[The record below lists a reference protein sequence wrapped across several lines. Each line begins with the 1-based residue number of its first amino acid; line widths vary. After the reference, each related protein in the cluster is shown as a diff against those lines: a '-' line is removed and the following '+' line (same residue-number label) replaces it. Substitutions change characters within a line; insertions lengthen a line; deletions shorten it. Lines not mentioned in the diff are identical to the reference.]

1 MSDFK
6 LAEISHLK
14 GEFMANLLDW
24 NTLDHKVRA
33 YLSPESGIDSKQ
45 KAFPILMV
53 SSLLVISDEEAED
66 SITDG
71 SKDRGVD
78 AVYVDDREGRNS
90 IHIFQFKYVDNFE
103 NTKKNFPSGEIDKL
117 VSFFDDLLDLNE
129 SLESTCNPIL
139 WNKVKEMWAAL
150 NKPQPSIEVHFCG
163 NTLEMQ
169 GAEKERA
176 NTSLGKFKYFNVH
189 HHSLDSIV
197 EMFVEKKT
205 EVIDNQIQVVDK
217 DYFDRTDGSI
227 RGLICTVE
235 ASEIVRIITDPDDPA
250 SVKKEI
256 FNDNV
261 RVYLSRTNKINRK
274 IIETALSDNSPL
286 FWYLNNGITITC
298 DSFSYPKGKRAPIIE
313 LKNIQIVNGGQTSNA
328 LFEASQLSPEK
339 LDDVLIL
346 VRIIESKSQPVSL
359 AIAES
364 TNSQTPIKSRDLR
377 SNDDIQKK
385 LSEAF
390 EGMGL
395 FYERKLSQYSDKP
408 KKEKIDALT
417 AGQAHLAYG
426 LDLPEVAKKDRGRIF
441 SDLYDQ
447 VFTDELIADQ
457 LLVSI
462 NILNA
467 IEAVKKGLQSA
478 IRRQSFFNL
487 DHLFL
492 IDGTYH
498 VLFAVG
504 QICDERNIDRLNYE
518 EAVKLVPQAIGYI
531 SELVNEAQERDKSFS
546 FNRYFKDAKT
556 KTKIAS
562 FVQNKERELE

>member
-1 MSDFK
+1 
-6 LAEISHLK
+6 
-14 GEFMANLLDW
+14 MANLLDW
-24 NTLDHKVRA
+24 NTLGHKVKA
-33 YLSPESGIDSKQ
+33 YLDPDNGVDIEQ

-53 SSLLVISDEEAED
+53 SSLLGVSDEEAED

-71 SKDRGVD
+71 SNDRGVD
-78 AVYVDDREGRNS
+78 AVFIDDRDGRNA
-90 IHIFQFKYVDNFE
+90 IHVFQFKYVNTFE

-117 VSFFDDLLDLNE
+117 VSFFVDLLDLNK
-129 SLESTCNPIL
+129 SLENTCNPIL
-139 WNKVKEMWAAL
+139 WNKVKEMWTAL
-150 NKPQPSIEVHFCG
+150 DKPKPSIEVHFCG
-163 NTLEMQ
+163 NTLPMQ
-169 GAEKERA
+169 DGEKNRA
-176 NTSLGKFKYFNVH
+176 NASLGKFNYFNVH

-197 EMFVEKKT
+197 GMFVDKKSA
-205 EVIDNQIQVVDK
+205 VINDQIQVVDK

-235 ASEIVRIITDPDDPA
+235 AAEVVRIITDPEDP
-250 SVKKEI
+250 STVKKEI

-274 IIETALSDNSPL
+274 IIETALSEDNPL

-298 DSFSYPKGKRAPIIE
+298 ESFSYPKGKRAPNVE

-328 LFEASQLSPEK
+328 LFEASKIAPEK

-346 VRIIESKSQPVSL
+346 IRIIETKAQLVSL

-385 LSEAF
+385 LEEAF

-408 KKEKIDALT
+408 KPNRVDALS

-426 LDLPEVAKKDRGRIF
+426 LELPEVAKKDRGRIF

-447 VFTDELIADQ
+447 VFTDELLADE
-457 LLVSI
+457 LLCSLK
-462 NILNA
+462 ILNV
-467 IEAVKKGLQSA
+467 IEAVKKSLQSA
-478 IRRQSFFNL
+478 IRKQEAFDTEL
-487 DHLFL
+487 LFL
-492 IDGTYH
+492 IDGAYH
-498 VLFAVG
+498 ALFAVA
-504 QICDERNIDRLNYE
+504 QICDERKIERLNYE
-518 EAVKLVPQAIGYI
+518 EAIKLVPIAFSYIG
-531 SELVNEAQERDKSFS
+531 ELVKDAQDKDEAFS

-556 KTKIAS
+556 KIKIAT
-562 FVQNKERELE
+562 FIQNKEQKVV

>member
-1 MSDFK
+1 
-6 LAEISHLK
+6 
-14 GEFMANLLDW
+14 MANLLDW
-24 NTLDHKVRA
+24 NTLDHKVEA
-33 YLSPESGIDSKQ
+33 YLDPENGVDTKQ

-53 SSLLVISDEEAED
+53 SSLLSVSEEEAED

-78 AVYVDDREGRNS
+78 AVFIDDRDGRNS
-90 IHIFQFKYVDNFE
+90 IHLFQFKYVNTFE

-117 VSFFDDLLDLNE
+117 VSFFDDLLDLNK
-129 SLESTCNPIL
+129 SLEDTCNPIL

-150 NKPQPSIEVHFCG
+150 DKPTPSIEVHFCG
-163 NTLEMQ
+163 NTLPMQ
-169 GAEKERA
+169 DEERNRA
-176 NTSLGKFKYFNVH
+176 DASLGKFRYFNVH
-189 HHSLDSIV
+189 HHSLDSLV
-197 EMFVEKKT
+197 EMFVVKKSA
-205 EVIDNQIQVVDK
+205 IINDQIQVVDK

-235 ASEIVRIITDPDDPA
+235 ATEIVRIITNPEDPT
-250 SVKKEI
+250 SVLKEI

-274 IIETALSDNSPL
+274 IIETALSDDNPL

-298 DSFSYPKGKRAPIIE
+298 DSFSYLKGKRAPIVE

-328 LFEASQLSPEK
+328 LFEASQIAPEK

-346 VRIIESKSQPVSL
+346 VRVIETKSQPVSL

-385 LSEAF
+385 LEEAF

-395 FYERKLSQYSDKP
+395 FYERKLNQHSDKP
-408 KKEKIDALT
+408 KVNRIDALT

-426 LDLPEVAKKDRGRIF
+426 LELPEVAKKDRGRIF

-447 VFTDELIADQ
+447 VFTDELLADE
-457 LLVSI
+457 LLTSLK
-462 NILNA
+462 ILNV
-467 IEAVKKGLQSA
+467 IESQKKSLQSA
-478 IRRQSFFNL
+478 IRKQEYFNTE
-487 DHLFL
+487 HMFL
-492 IDGTYH
+492 IDGAYH
-498 VLFAVG
+498 VLFAIG
-504 QICDERNIDRLNYE
+504 QICDERKIGRLDLEKAIELIPIAVNYI
-518 EAVKLVPQAIGYI
+518 A
-531 SELVNEAQERDKSFS
+531 ELVKETQVKDESFS

-556 KTKIAS
+556 KTKVAS
-562 FVQNKERELE
+562 FIQNMERGNM

>member
-1 MSDFK
+1 
-6 LAEISHLK
+6 
-14 GEFMANLLDW
+14 MANLLDW
-24 NTLDHKVRA
+24 NTLDHKVKA
-33 YLSPESGIDSKQ
+33 YLDPENGVDIEQ

-53 SSLLVISDEEAED
+53 SSLLGVSDEEAED

-78 AVYVDDREGRNS
+78 AVFIDDRDGRNS
-90 IHIFQFKYVDNFE
+90 IHVFQFKYVDNFE

-117 VSFFDDLLDLNE
+117 VSFFDDLLDLNK
-129 SLESTCNPIL
+129 SLEDTCNPIL

-150 NKPQPSIEVHFCG
+150 DKPKPSIEVHFCG
-163 NTLEMQ
+163 NTLPMQ
-169 GAEKERA
+169 DGEKDRA
-176 NTSLGKFKYFNVH
+176 DTSLGKFKYFNVH

-197 EMFVEKKT
+197 EMFVDKKSA
-205 EVIDNQIQVVDK
+205 IINDQIQVVDK

-235 ASEIVRIITDPDDPA
+235 ASEIVRIITDPEDPA
-250 SVKKEI
+250 SVQKEI

-274 IIETALSDNSPL
+274 IIETALSEDNPL

-298 DSFSYPKGKRAPIIE
+298 DSFSYPKGKRAPIVE

-328 LFEASQLSPEK
+328 LFEASQVAPEK

-346 VRIIESKSQPVSL
+346 VRVIETKSQPVSL

-385 LSEAF
+385 LEEAF

-395 FYERKLSQYSDKP
+395 FYERKLSQHSDKP
-408 KKEKIDALT
+408 KQNRIDALT

-426 LDLPEVAKKDRGRIF
+426 LELPEVAKKDRGRIF

-447 VFTDELIADQ
+447 VFTDELLADE
-457 LLVSI
+457 LLCSLK
-462 NILNA
+462 ILNI
-467 IEAVKKGLQSA
+467 IEAQKKSLQSA
-478 IRRQSFFNL
+478 IRKQEEFNTEQ
-487 DHLFL
+487 LFL
-492 IDGTYH
+492 IDGAYH
-498 VLFAVG
+498 VLFAIG
-504 QICDERNIDRLNYE
+504 QIGDEREIERLNFE
-518 EAVKLVPQAIGYI
+518 EAVKLVPVAVGYI
-531 SELVNEAQERDKSFS
+531 AELVKETQGKDESFS

-556 KTKIAS
+556 KTKVAS
-562 FVQNKERELE
+562 FIQNKERGNV

>member
-1 MSDFK
+1 
-6 LAEISHLK
+6 
-14 GEFMANLLDW
+14 MANLLDW
-24 NTLDHKVRA
+24 NTLDHKVKA
-33 YLSPESGIDSKQ
+33 YLDPDNGVDIEQ

-53 SSLLVISDEEAED
+53 SSLLSVSDEEAED

-78 AVYVDDREGRNS
+78 AVFIDDRDGRNS
-90 IHIFQFKYVDNFE
+90 IHVFQFKYADNFE

-117 VSFFDDLLDLNE
+117 VSFFDDLLDLNK
-129 SLESTCNPIL
+129 SLEGTCNPIL

-150 NKPQPSIEVHFCG
+150 DKPSPSIEVHFCG
-163 NTLEMQ
+163 NTLPMQ
-169 GAEKERA
+169 DAEKDRA
-176 NTSLGKFKYFNVH
+176 DASLGKFKYFNVH

-197 EMFVEKKT
+197 EMFVDKKSAT
-205 EVIDNQIQVVDK
+205 INDQIQVVDK

-235 ASEIVRIITDPDDPA
+235 ASEVVRIITDTEDPK
-250 SVKKEI
+250 SVQKEI

-274 IIETALSDNSPL
+274 IIETALSEENPL

-298 DSFSYPKGKRAPIIE
+298 DSFSYPKGKRAPIVE

-328 LFEASQLSPEK
+328 LFEASQIEPDK

-346 VRIIESKSQPVSL
+346 VRIIETKSQPVSL

-385 LSEAF
+385 LEEAF

-395 FYERKLSQYSDKP
+395 SYERKLKQHSDKP
-408 KKEKIDALT
+408 KSIRIDALT

-426 LDLPEVAKKDRGRIF
+426 LELPEVAKKDRGRIF

-447 VFTDELIADQ
+447 VFTDELLADE
-457 LLVSI
+457 LLCSLK
-462 NILNA
+462 ILNK
-467 IEAVKKGLQSA
+467 IESIKKSLQSA
-478 IRRQSFFNL
+478 IRKQEAFNT
-487 DHLFL
+487 DELFL
-492 IDGTYH
+492 IDGAYH

-504 QICDERNIDRLNYE
+504 QICDERGVDRLNFE
-518 EAVKLVPQAIGYI
+518 ESIKVVPTAVGYLA
-531 SELVNEAQERDKSFS
+531 ELVKDSQEKDESFS

-562 FVQNKERELE
+562 FIQNKEQGNV